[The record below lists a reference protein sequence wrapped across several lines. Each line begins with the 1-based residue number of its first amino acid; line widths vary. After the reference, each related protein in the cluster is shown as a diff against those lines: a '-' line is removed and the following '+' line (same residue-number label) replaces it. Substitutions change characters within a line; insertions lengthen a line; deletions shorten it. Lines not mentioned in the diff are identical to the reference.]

1 MAAEKR
7 AALVV
12 SRWLRDAVGKDRTL
26 INDPQEEEELRGRAE
41 RFFSHLLVDFPS
53 VTRLM
58 LTPSDTAKPHP
69 LKCLICPR
77 RRFASFRELRRHA
90 HCATRRERRAEHL
103 GYYDALVRARLPRYH
118 AQSSS
123 SSDEEEDD

>member
-12 SRWLRDAVGKDRTL
+12 SRWLREAVGKDRTL
-26 INDPQEEEELRGRAE
+26 TNDPQEEEELRGRAE
-41 RFFSHLLVDFPS
+41 RFFSHLFVDFPS
-53 VTRLM
+53 LTRLM
-58 LTPSDTAKPHP
+58 LLNPHEAP

-77 RRFASFRELRRHA
+77 RRFASFKELRRHA
-90 HCATRRERRAEHL
+90 HRETRRERRAEHL

-118 AQSSS
+118 AESSS
-123 SSDEEEDD
+123 SSDEEGD

>member
-1 MAAEKR
+1 MEAEKR

-12 SRWLRDAVGKDRTL
+12 SRWLRDAVGRDRTL

-58 LTPSDTAKPHP
+58 LTPLDQPHP

-90 HCATRRERRAEHL
+90 QCPTRRERRAEHL

-123 SSDEEEDD
+123 SSDEEEDG